1 MGRLTSALAIGTLV
15 LLLAGTACGE
25 RSEPTGP
32 LAQSYPVTVQGD
44 ADQPT
49 VVSSVPRR
57 VVALGPGPR
66 QIVDALGL
74 KRTVKVDDSLVG
86 LALVDA
92 IKRARPDLIVASSDS
107 DPLDLSRA
115 SAATK
120 APVYV
125 EPSNSIDGIVAGIG
139 DVGLL
144 TGEPIVARRVTA
156 RIQAARKRVAARLAG
171 TRAVTAFVDTGDFS
185 TVPVRSLLGDLV
197 REARGTSVAGE
208 SPEQG
213 PFPLERLLQLDP
225 YVYLVTADSGRTL
238 KGLRS
243 GRARRLRAVKAGR
256 FGVLPESASVPGPDV
271 GRTLEEVARLL
282 HPAAF
287 GE

>member
-1 MGRLTSALAIGTLV
+1 MGRVTSALANGALV

-66 QIVDALGL
+66 AIVDALGL
-74 KRTVKVDDSLVG
+74 KRTVKADDSLVG

-120 APVYV
+120 AAVYV

-156 RIQAARKRVAARLAG
+156 RIQAARKRVAARLTG
-171 TRAVTAFVDTGDFS
+171 TTAVTAFVDTGDFS

-197 REARGTSVAGE
+197 REARGTSVAGT

-213 PFPLERLLQLDP
+213 PFPLERLLQLNP
-225 YVYLVTADSGRTL
+225 HVYLVTAESGRTL

-243 GRARRLRAVKAGR
+243 GPARRLRAVKAGR
-256 FGVLPESASVPGPDV
+256 FGVLPGSASVPGPEV
-271 GRTLEEVARLL
+271 GRALEDVARLL

-287 GE
+287 E